1 MQESLFIEYAEKW
14 FGPLV
19 LSYMETLNGETNP
32 QPYYHKRM
40 LSKEFSSTGKWEA
53 LQAQYNL
60 VAADVVAMDSQLP
73 LKKRDSLSKLSGDI
87 PKMGVKYMLN
97 ETQMTTIETLM
108 MELSRGGTNSASIES
123 RIVSNL
129 FADVPKAI
137 GGVWERNEK
146 IFLEGLSTG
155 TATVNGLTDDN
166 VGVSVNVDFGYKT
179 ANKFGVEALWSDAA
193 NAKPIDDIKRVLDK
207 ARADQRRITTVKMD
221 HATITNMVKT
231 QQFKE
236 YFAGWMGYTGSA
248 NFIMTPRS
256 EDLSNFVRD
265 TFRFTIE
272 EIDRTVVTEA
282 NGIRNVTTPWSEG
295 KVIFLESDNVGD
307 LVYSFL
313 AEMRRPVASVMYQ
326 TVDDFI
332 LVSKFSKNEPLTEY
346 TSSQARVIPVIAN
359 GDYIYQLDVKTVNA

>member
-1 MQESLFIEYAEKW
+1 MQESLFKEYVDRW
-14 FGPLV
+14 FDGIV
-19 LSYMETLNGETNP
+19 LSYEETLNGDRNP
-32 QPYYHKRM
+32 QPYYHRRM
-40 LSKEFSSTGKWEA
+40 LNKQFSATGKWEA

-97 ETQMTTIETLM
+97 ENQMTTIETLL
-108 MELSRGGTNSASIES
+108 MEFSRGGSNAANLERRIVASIFE
-123 RIVSNL
+123 
-129 FADVPKAI
+129 DVPKVI

-155 TATVNGLTDDN
+155 QATVNGTTDDN
-166 VGVSVNVDFGYKT
+166 VGVSVNVDFGYKD
-179 ANKFGVEALWSDAA
+179 ANKFGVTALWSDAA
-193 NAKPIDDIKRVLDK
+193 NAKPIDDINRVLEK
-207 ARADQRRITTVKMD
+207 VRTDQRRVTTAKID
-221 HATITNMVKT
+221 HATWTNLIKT

-236 YFAGWMGYTGSA
+236 YFAGWMGFVGNA
-248 NFIMTPRS
+248 NLIMTP
-256 EDLSNFVRD
+256 NFDNANNFFRESLRL
-265 TFRFTIE
+265 TFEIIE
-272 EIDRTVVTEA
+272 RTVTTEE
-282 NGIRNVTTPWSEG
+282 NGNRKVVTPWSEG
-295 KVIFLESDNVGD
+295 KVIFLENDNAGD

-313 AEMRRPVASVMYQ
+313 AEMRRPVAGVMYQ

-359 GDYIYQLDVKTVNA
+359 GDHVYQLDAKLVNA